1 MSKRRPSRRKQKDQQ
16 PSFFILDQF
25 SLTEIQKWKV
35 LRDKILSYHWE
46 YYSSLAYQRSKI
58 TDNIRAALVEAA
70 EGPFPFTGWQR
81 IVKYKY
87 TNAPLS
93 VAGSLTDIGGRFNIG
108 DIDPARFT
116 PFPALYVAADRETA
130 MVETLGQGGAEQKL
144 SGLEFALTKTDSIS
158 AVSVRGV
165 LESVI
170 NLNNLE
176 RLDRFVRLIKDFVV
190 AGKLTHLT
198 QESGWVP
205 PELIR
210 TLPQFKEAM
219 LHRDWQQWANLYEVP
234 IASQIFGQLVMS
246 AGIEGI
252 VFPSKFNGH
261 DNLAIFPQAFVGD
274 SVIELA
280 GEIPTTVKVRRL
292 DASTAKNLS

>member
-1 MSKRRPSRRKQKDQQ
+1 
-16 PSFFILDQF
+16 
-25 SLTEIQKWKV
+25 
-35 LRDKILSYHWE
+35 
-46 YYSSLAYQRSKI
+46 
-58 TDNIRAALVEAA
+58 
-70 EGPFPFTGWQR
+70 
-81 IVKYKY
+81 
-87 TNAPLS
+87 
-93 VAGSLTDIGGRFNIG
+93 
-108 DIDPARFT
+108 
-116 PFPALYVAADRETA
+116 